1 MIAQTNDA
9 LHDASPAPAQ
19 VSVVVIGLN
28 EGERLKRCLE
38 SVTQAHWEQL
48 DYALLYIDSGST
60 DQSVDFATQAG
71 AQVCELNDPAPSAA
85 KARNLGLRL
94 ARGEFIMFLD
104 GDSILDPDFIVHARL
119 AMQDPK
125 LCAVTGHLRESN
137 PQQSIYTKLIDLDWM
152 LPAGSVLFF
161 GGNAFVRRQ
170 ALLAVGG
177 FDPTLQSGEEPE
189 LCARLRAQGW
199 LILHLDVSMARHD
212 LAMTSF
218 RAYWQR
224 AFRSG
229 YGMAEVAHRMHQ
241 RGDSLWQYE
250 SRRDLTQGLLFLA
263 LPAILLLSYVISP
276 WLCLLLLGLGGL
288 ALARTV
294 KRCAWKAPDNH
305 MLRWQY
311 ALHSFLC
318 KIPSVLGQLAWH
330 RAQRLRNF
338 SSKHEVSDPPNGLG
352 VLTAGLGLPAESPV
366 PVRIRRPRM
375 AYLVSVYPAI
385 SHTFILHELEQLRLL
400 GHEIL
405 TASINR
411 PDQPGFVQ
419 DTCQRLETQ
428 RTFYIKAAGFKGALL
443 ALAYW
448 SVRPV
453 LLVRM
458 FWFGLRLSI
467 THCSLIGLAYA
478 IEAAILARWMQQ
490 NELALLHVHF
500 GNAAA
505 TVGVLVKQITGCHL
519 SLSIHG
525 TDEFDEVSRQHLT
538 LKIHEADAVICVSQF
553 VKAVMMRLS
562 PPEQWPK
569 LQLCR
574 LGVDPDIFSF
584 VVRTTQDAPLGIL
597 CVGRLIP
604 VKCQVL
610 LVQACAILR
619 DRGQDFSL
627 TFVGAGPD
635 QLRLEQTI
643 SRLALSRQVVMAGSL
658 TQQGV
663 LEQLSRAD
671 IFVLPSLNEGIPVVL
686 MEAMACGVPCIS
698 TPINGIPELI
708 AHNVTGLLATQGDLD
723 ALVHQL
729 ERLMTDAE
737 LRQQLAL
744 AARQKIL
751 SDFDIHKNVLTLS
764 HIFQS
769 FVLPD
774 PEALLPR

>member
-1 MIAQTNDA
+1 MIAQINDA

-38 SVTQAHWEQL
+38 SVRQAHWDPL

-60 DQSVDFATQAG
+60 DQSVPYATQAG
-71 AQVCELNDPAPSAA
+71 AQVCVLEDPAPSAA
-85 KARNLGLRL
+85 KARNLGLSL

-104 GDSILDPDFIVHARL
+104 GDSTLDPDFIGHARL

-137 PQQSIYTKLIDLDWM
+137 PHQSIYTKLIDLDWM
-152 LPAGSVLFF
+152 LPVGSILFF

-177 FDPTLQSGEEPE
+177 FDPSLQSGEEPE

-199 LILHLDVSMARHD
+199 LILHLDVPMARHD

-229 YGMAEVAHRMHQ
+229 YGMADVAHRMRQ

-250 SRRDLTQGLLFLA
+250 SRRDLTHGLLFLA
-263 LPAILLLSYVISP
+263 LPAIFLLSYVISP

-294 KRCAWKAPDNH
+294 KRCAWKAPDNPT
-305 MLRWQY
+305 LRWQY
-311 ALHSFLC
+311 ALHCFLC

-330 RAQRLRNF
+330 RAQRLRSF
-338 SSKHEVSDPPNGLG
+338 SSAHEVSEQPIAAQ
-352 VLTAGLGLPAESPV
+352 T
-366 PVRIRRPRM
+366 RRPRM

-385 SHTFILHELEQLRLL
+385 SHTFILLELEQLRIL

-428 RTFYIKAAGFKGALL
+428 RTFYIKAAGVKGAVR

-453 LLVRM
+453 LLLRM

-467 THCSLIGLAYA
+467 TQCSLLGLAYA

-490 NELALLHVHF
+490 NELAFLHVHF

-525 TDEFDEVSRQHLT
+525 TDEFDEVTRQHLT
-538 LKIHEADAVICVSQF
+538 LKIREADAVICVSQF

-569 LQLCR
+569 LHLCR

-584 VVRTTQDAPLGIL
+584 VQCTTQDAPLGIL

-619 DRGQDFSL
+619 DRGQDFTL
-627 TFVGAGPD
+627 TFVGSGPD

-643 SRLALSRQVVMAGSL
+643 SRLALSRQVVMTGSL

-663 LEQLSRAD
+663 LEQLSKAD

-698 TPINGIPELI
+698 TPVNGIPELI
-708 AHNVTGLLATQGDLD
+708 EHNVTGLLATQGDLD
-723 ALVHQL
+723 ALVRQL
-729 ERLMTDAE
+729 ERLMADAE

-751 SDFDIHKNVLTLS
+751 NEFDIHKNVLALS

-774 PEALLPR
+774 TEALLPR